1 MVFSKEKL
9 LASKAFIWFL
19 YRFIRIYSWTLRL
32 EIENETKWRDHLSAN
47 GRVLL
52 CCWHQQFFSF
62 IRHFQSYRNHQ
73 PSLMISKSADGEM
86 IAGVAT
92 LSGWHAV
99 RGSSSRGG
107 REALAQMVA
116 RLRETGLA
124 AHILDGPRGPMG
136 KVKTGAVYL
145 AQSAGACI
153 VPVYAVAG
161 NAWIFNSWDRFFL
174 PKPFSRVII
183 RFGEMLTVPK
193 TSDPEQ
199 FEVQRENLEQ
209 TMLPNL
215 MR

>member
-1 MVFSKEKL
+1 MVLSKEKL
-9 LASKAFIWFL
+9 LASKVFTWFVF
-19 YRFIRIYSWTLRL
+19 RFIQIYSWTLRL
-32 EIENETKWRDHLSAN
+32 QVENEAQWRDHLEAN

-52 CCWHQQFFSF
+52 CCWHQQFFCF
-62 IRHFQSYRNHQ
+62 IRHFRSYRKHR
-73 PSLMISKSADGEM
+73 PSLMISKSSDGEM

-99 RGSSSRGG
+99 RGSSSKGG
-107 REALAQMVA
+107 REALASMVA

-124 AHILDGPRGPMG
+124 AHILDGPRGPIG
-136 KVKTGAVYL
+136 QVKSGAIYL
-145 AQSAGACI
+145 AQGAGACI
-153 VPVYAVAG
+153 VPVYAIAD

-183 RFGEMLTVPK
+183 RFGEMLTVSK

-199 FEVQRENLEQ
+199 FEVQRKKLED

-215 MR
+215 KR